1 MIEEILFDQMLASYR
16 EEVAKLPPPPP
27 GYYYVARIGDIRQEG
42 DRFVCDAVLT
52 LEPIV
57 KEGQG

>member
-1 MIEEILFDQMLASYR
+1 MIEELFDQMLESYR
-16 EEVAKLPPPPP
+16 KEVAKLPPPPP
-27 GYYYVARIGDIRQEG
+27 GYYYIARIEDIRQEG
-42 DRFVCDAVLT
+42 DRFLFDAVLT